1 MVSKIISGGQTG
13 ADLGGLKAALVLGIK
28 TSGRAPK
35 GFKTEVGQNLDLK
48 TIFGLTEDA
57 SDDYAKRTLAN
68 ISSSDATLIF
78 ASNSK
83 SPGTKLTIKNCET
96 QKKPYLL
103 VDPSSVNA
111 IDLTIKFLQ
120 KQTLHFSRKVT
131 LNIAGNRESKSPGI
145 QEKVI
150 SILTH
155 ALQ

>member
-103 VDPSSVNA
+103 IDPSSLNA
-111 IDLTIKFLQ
+111 VDLTLKFLQ